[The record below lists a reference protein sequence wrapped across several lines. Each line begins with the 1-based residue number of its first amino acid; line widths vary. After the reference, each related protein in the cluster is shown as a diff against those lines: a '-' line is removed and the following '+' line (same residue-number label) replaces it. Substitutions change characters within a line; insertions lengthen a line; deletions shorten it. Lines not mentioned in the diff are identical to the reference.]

1 MVSDWRDGVAL
12 TFQAP
17 HLRPPHPAPFLRQRY
32 ASILESFQCL
42 ISALQDHESW
52 ASGSTSPAAG
62 KTSISTDAATNNLP
76 GIGPTAAFRAVGGFL
91 NNARSGKAVNEETKS
106 HLNATQS
113 RLAEILTD
121 RILGVIST
129 VANGVR
135 ELLLDYSSY
144 LRGISSASSA
154 LPETSPHF
162 RAIATWL
169 QALLDQARPHTGLL
183 SFRRL
188 WLGLAQCIEREVSTF
203 IVHPDTGPQG
213 QLLLDFSM
221 ALQVRHDVEVVTR
234 LFHTQSMALQG
245 DGGLPDPFV
254 TLDEATRL
262 LALPPGRSGIESLKE
277 IEQVIENE
285 DTALMMLA
293 SHGIHRLK
301 PRAAIDVMK
310 RRIS

>member
-1 MVSDWRDGVAL
+1 MKVLDAL
-12 TFQAP
+12 NQP
-17 HLRPPHPAPFLRQRY
+17 HLETPSTPFPRQRY

-52 ASGSTSPAAG
+52 VSGSTSLASW
-62 KTSISTDAATNNLP
+62 KSSISTDVATNNLP

-91 NNARSGKAVNEETKS
+91 QNARSGQMANGESTTF
-106 HLNATQS
+106 LNATQS
-113 RLAEILTD
+113 RLAEILANQ
-121 RILGVIST
+121 IIGVTSA
-129 VANGVR
+129 VATGVR
-135 ELLLDYSSY
+135 ELLSKYSSY
-144 LRGISSASSA
+144 LRSVSSVSGA
-154 LPETSPHF
+154 LAETSPHF

-169 QALLDQARPHTGLL
+169 QVLLVQARPHTGLL

-203 IVHPDTGPQG
+203 IIHPDTGLQG
-213 QLLLDFSM
+213 PLLLDFDM
-221 ALQVRHDVEVVTR
+221 ALQVRHDVEVVIG
-234 LFHTQSMALQG
+234 LFRTQGMALQG

-254 TLDEATRL
+254 VLHEATLL
-262 LALPPGRSGIESLKE
+262 LALPPGRSGIDSLKE

-301 PRAAIDVMK
+301 PKAAIDVMK
-310 RRIS
+310 RRAS